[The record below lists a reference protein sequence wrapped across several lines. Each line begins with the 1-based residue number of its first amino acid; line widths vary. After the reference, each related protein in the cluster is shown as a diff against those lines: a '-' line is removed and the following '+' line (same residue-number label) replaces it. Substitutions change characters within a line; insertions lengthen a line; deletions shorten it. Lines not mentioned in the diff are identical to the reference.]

1 MSTDKTNK
9 KLIIIIT
16 NHQIKDTKSMKEVAI
31 VKKEANQGTHLF
43 YLIAIVIHKY
53 IHKDNNNNYNKL

>member
-1 MSTDKTNK
+1 
-9 KLIIIIT
+9 
-16 NHQIKDTKSMKEVAI
+16 MKEVAI